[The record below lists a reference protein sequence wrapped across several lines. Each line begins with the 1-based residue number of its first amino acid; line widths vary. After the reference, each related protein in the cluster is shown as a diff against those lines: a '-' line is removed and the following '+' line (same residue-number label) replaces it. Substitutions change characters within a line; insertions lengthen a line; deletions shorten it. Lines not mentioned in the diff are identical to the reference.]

1 MSDAE
6 DSVRKPR
13 RQEAISR
20 AVEAFGKR
28 LPKALPAKVVRVDAA
43 KRAVDCKVLVM
54 RPFFDEDEARQV
66 ESIPVIPNVAVVLPP
81 MFAPPISDGTLT
93 FGTSVLPATTGFVV
107 WCDRSIDKWLT
118 GNGGEVDPE
127 FDHNHAL
134 TDAFFIPGGFAF
146 GAVPFALPQSSILI
160 GDDTSAP
167 AAARVGDGVG
177 NGTLQIAFAPGSGAA
192 TLSITYT
199 PGDGS
204 LPQNISGTGGTLTL
218 KEKIQSGSLKIKI
231 A

>member
-146 GAVPFALPQSSILI
+146 GAVPFALPQSYIAI
-160 GDDTSAP
+160 GETSGNDFVAL
-167 AAARVGDGVG
+167 AAKVKAWLDAFNAAVTGWTVVPNDGG
-177 NGTLQIAFAPGSGAA
+177 AALKTALGTLVGGTPTTNVAA
-192 TLSITYT
+192 T
-199 PGDGS
+199 
-204 LPQNISGTGGTLTL
+204 QV
-218 KEKIQSGSLKIKI
+218 KAK
-231 A
+231 